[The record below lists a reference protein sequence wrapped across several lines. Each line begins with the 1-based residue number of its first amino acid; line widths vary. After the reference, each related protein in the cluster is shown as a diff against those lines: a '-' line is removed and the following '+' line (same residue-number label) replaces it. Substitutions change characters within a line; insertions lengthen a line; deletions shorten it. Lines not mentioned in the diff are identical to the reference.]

1 MLPAWNGVL
10 LLTVLN
16 FLQNWPVRGSGS
28 SFLAHLSGSDSFC
41 SGIIKLLLPI
51 SAARAKTCHFKR
63 SPCVCV
69 TSRQACLSCE
79 WQQLSR
85 AEAETSKTRICLSE
99 GQSTCP
105 VHDPGWW
112 NHTGFSCQHISQTEL
127 PLKHPALNL
136 LHWHLQQVCWAAT
149 GTPSLNSTPVFCSGV

>member
-28 SFLAHLSGSDSFC
+28 SFLAHLSGSDFFC
-41 SGIIKLLLPI
+41 SGIIKLLFPT
-51 SAARAKTCHFKR
+51 SAARAKNCHFKR

-79 WQQLSR
+79 RQQLSR
-85 AEAETSKTRICLSE
+85 AKAETSKTGICLSE

-105 VHDPGWW
+105 VRDPGRW
-112 NHTGFSCQHISQTEL
+112 NHTGFSCSTSLKLEL
-127 PLKHPALNL
+127 PLRHSALNL
-136 LHWHLQQVCWAAT
+136 LHWHLQPLCRCA
-149 GTPSLNSTPVFCSGV
+149 GLPLEHLP